1 MLLAVFGLAM
11 GRTEADRT
19 PTIDFFKP
27 PQYRSVKISPG
38 GDYLATTV
46 PEETR
51 TRLAVFKVSDLS
63 PTTVFNTEN
72 QTRVEDFFWVND
84 HRLVFDTSFPL
95 FSLTG
100 ALENPRYTRYIYA
113 GNADGSAVR
122 ELSGYLE
129 GRIPHS
135 DNSVIVDGYEGD
147 QTTIN
152 RVNIDTAHREQL
164 DFPSFRYFNFW
175 WDADGQIRYLT
186 GVNEHNQLVTQ
197 YRRSNADA
205 WTTLSTEPNLERH
218 TNPLGLTADMNH
230 VYLGTSEGVFLVDL
244 QTNVRKLVSHAAD
257 VNSSDVVRATDLQV
271 PIGIAVETDYP
282 TTELFDPEEPH
293 SQMIRMLEGTFRDSR
308 VSITSITND
317 GKLGVARVSSD
328 INPGEF
334 FLVDFQKKQVSSLL
348 KTKPW
353 INPAQ
358 MSAMEAI
365 QVKARDG
372 TILHGYLTVPR
383 GSSGQGLP
391 TVVLVHGGPHRQ
403 RNVWGFDS
411 EVQFLASRGYAVLQ
425 INYRG
430 SYGFGHDFQAAG
442 YKRWGTTMQDDVT
455 DATLWAIKDGV
466 ADAKRI
472 CIAGYG
478 YGGYSAL
485 MGVIREPDLYRCGFA
500 YDGIYNL
507 QSMFESGDSQETVE
521 GVNYLKDV
529 LGTDPADL
537 RNRSP
542 VNNVAK
548 IKAPLFLAHGE
559 SDSYA
564 PFAQFREM
572 TAALDKAG
580 KPYEKLVKS
589 REEHGFYNEKNRA
602 ELYDRVADFLD
613 RNIGAHAVP
622 TPAQP
627 AARTADTASAS
638 SAGNR

>member
-1 MLLAVFGLAM
+1 MNLRSAMLVAVLGLAIA
-11 GRTEADRT
+11 RAEADRT
-19 PTIDFFKP
+19 PTIDFFKH
-27 PQYRSVKISPG
+27 PQYRSIKISPG

-46 PEETR
+46 PEESR

-63 PTTVFNTEN
+63 PSTVFNTED
-72 QTRVEDFFWVND
+72 QIKVEEFFWVSD
-84 HRLVFDTSFPL
+84 HRLVFNTSSQL

-100 ALENPRYTRYIYA
+100 LLENPRYTGYIYA

-122 ELSGYLE
+122 ELPGHFG

-135 DNSVIVDGYEGD
+135 DNSVIVDEYGFD
-147 QTTIN
+147 QVTIN
-152 RVNIDTAHREQL
+152 RLNVDTGHREQL
-164 DFPSFRYFNFW
+164 DVPPFRNFNFW

-197 YRRSNADA
+197 YRRSNADD

-244 QTNVRKLVSHAAD
+244 QTNARKLVSHAAD
-257 VNSSDVVRATDLQV
+257 VNSSDVVRATDLQI

-282 TTELFDPEEPH
+282 RTELFDPEEPH
-293 SQMIRMLEGTFRDSR
+293 SQMIRMLERSFKDSR
-308 VSITSITND
+308 ISITSLTND

-348 KTKPW
+348 KTRPW

-358 MSAMEAI
+358 MASMEAI

-391 TVVLVHGGPHRQ
+391 TVVMVHGGPHRQ
-403 RNVWGFDS
+403 RDVWGFVP

-442 YKRWGTTMQDDVT
+442 YKHWGTTMQDDVT

-466 ADAKRI
+466 ADTRRI

-529 LGTDPADL
+529 LGTDPVDL

-542 VNNVAK
+542 VNNVAR
-548 IKAPLFLAHGE
+548 IKVPLFLAHGE
-559 SDSYA
+559 SDSYV

-589 REEHGFYNEKNRA
+589 KEEHGFYNEKNSA
-602 ELYDRVADFLD
+602 ELYDRLAAFLD
-613 RNIGAHAVP
+613 KNIGAGAAAM
-622 TPAQP
+622 PAQP
-627 AARTADTASAS
+627 AAAPP
-638 SAGNR
+638 SAGTR